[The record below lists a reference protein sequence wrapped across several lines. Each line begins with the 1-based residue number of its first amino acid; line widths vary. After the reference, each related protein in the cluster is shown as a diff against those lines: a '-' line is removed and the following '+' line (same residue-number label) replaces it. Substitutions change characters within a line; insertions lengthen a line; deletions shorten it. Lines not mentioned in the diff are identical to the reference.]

1 MKLRRFI
8 TAICICSLLAG
19 CNGQSPQLNSNNTQ
33 PSVKKPSETYMQETS
48 QTISNDFLQ
57 AEQGTTVT
65 LNAFG
70 LKQVVIREKM
80 IADSLSSNVFTVAY
94 VLEDASSSSQQTYLF
109 LKLANKFLL
118 YELASKSFEDDLFLC
133 DIDGDSIQEIILQ
146 QCLGLSGGA
155 GSYLSRVFRVE
166 EETITEIFTTSAN
179 NNYFDF
185 DTGFD
190 SAFLE
195 DKKLLITNETVNYQ
209 IVLDISSRYRDE
221 FFDSSGKCARDI
233 HIWCDSFYEFIPKDI
248 DNDNIYEIVCK
259 QYVSLDG
266 HADGIGYA
274 ISVLKYNAEA
284 EQFEIIEAS
293 FSTE

>member
-166 EETITEIFTTSAN
+166 EETIRIFIERVLSERLR
-179 NNYFDF
+179 
-185 DTGFD
+185 GFPW
-190 SAFLE
+190 S
-195 DKKLLITNETVNYQ
+195 
-209 IVLDISSRYRDE
+209 
-221 FFDSSGKCARDI
+221 
-233 HIWCDSFYEFIPKDI
+233 
-248 DNDNIYEIVCK
+248 
-259 QYVSLDG
+259 
-266 HADGIGYA
+266 
-274 ISVLKYNAEA
+274 
-284 EQFEIIEAS
+284 
-293 FSTE
+293 